1 MNLYVLFDKIRRYHL
16 QMKMITM
23 RNGWKKMEYLK
34 KKKVFAAVGEHCFFQ
49 STILPAEPFLVSFGD
64 NVAVA
69 AGARIITH
77 SIANTI
83 FNYEDKTNVHRCR
96 FAEVKIGNNVYIG
109 ADAIINFGV
118 TIGNNCIIAAG
129 AVVTKDVPDGSVV
142 GGVPAKIIGSYD
154 EVKRKSLEFSEPIN
168 KLNVNPPTVENMMK
182 ALEKAKSENK

>member
-1 MNLYVLFDKIRRYHL
+1 MKLSVRLDAIRRYYL
-16 QMKMITM
+16 QLKMITE

-64 NVAVA
+64 NVSVA
-69 AGARIITH
+69 AGVRIITH
-77 SIANTI
+77 SIANTV
-83 FNYEDKTNVHRCR
+83 FNYEDKTNAHRCR

-118 TIGNNCIIAAG
+118 TIGNNCIVAAG

-154 EVKRKSLEFSEPIN
+154 EVKKKSLEFSKPYN
-168 KLNVNPPTVENMMK
+168 DLHLNPPTVENMYR
-182 ALEKAKSENK
+182 AAKK

>member
-1 MNLYVLFDKIRRYHL
+1 MNLYVLYDKIRRYRI
-16 QMKMITM
+16 QVKMITM

-34 KKKVFAAVGEHCFFQ
+34 KKKVFAAVGEHCFYQ

-83 FNYEDKTNVHRCR
+83 FNYEDKTNIHRCR

-168 KLNVNPPTVENMMK
+168 KLGANPPTVENMMK
-182 ALEKAKSENK
+182 ALNNK